1 MTQIRVV
8 RYTTTPATRDT
19 NAQLVSAVYSELAE
33 AQPDGLRYATLQV
46 GEEPSFLHIAVLDGE
61 DNPLPGLPAFQE
73 FQRDLAARVLA
84 PPDAQP
90 ATLIGSYRLL

>member
-19 NAQLVSAVYSELAE
+19 NAQLVSAVYSALAE
-33 AQPDGLRYATLQV
+33 GQPDGLRYATLQV
-46 GEEPSFLHIAVLDGE
+46 GEEPSFLHIAMLDGE
-61 DNPLPGLPAFQE
+61 ENPLLELPAFKE
-73 FQRDLAARVLA
+73 FQCDLAARVVA

-90 ATLIGSYRLL
+90 ATLVGSYRLL

>member
-19 NAQLVSAVYSELAE
+19 NAQLVSAVYSALAE

-73 FQRDLAARVLA
+73 FQRDLATRVLA

>member
-8 RYTTTPATRDT
+8 RYTTTSSSRDA
-19 NAQLVSAVYSELAE
+19 NAELVSAVYSALAE

-46 GEEPSFLHIAVLDGE
+46 GEEPSFLHIAALDG
-61 DNPLPGLPAFQE
+61 DHNPLPTLPAFQE
-73 FQRDLAARVLA
+73 FQRDLATRVVA